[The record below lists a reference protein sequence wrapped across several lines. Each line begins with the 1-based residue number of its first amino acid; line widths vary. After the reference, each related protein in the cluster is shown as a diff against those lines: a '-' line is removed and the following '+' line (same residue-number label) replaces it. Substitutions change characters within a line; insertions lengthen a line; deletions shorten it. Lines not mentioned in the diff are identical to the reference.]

1 MSKILVAFLKIV
13 RLDCHKRLRLIHT
26 TWSLVWPNL
35 YGYFPSTP
43 AQYFSPI
50 KVTSNVS
57 VAMKRLPFSE
67 YQRANSIKT
76 TKKTPDSEKPS
87 KDRPS
92 VYSRLPTQP
101 IPPPPASTE
110 PTPTTPTTLYLPTL
124 TTHPPTLSPPQSTP
138 LTPPTASFPA
148 TTKSNNPLLPCKSS
162 CPQPAHTSTTYAS
175 CLRPVAG
182 L

>member
-1 MSKILVAFLKIV
+1 MP
-13 RLDCHKRLRLIHT
+13 HG
-26 TWSLVWPNL
+26 PL
-35 YGYFPSTP
+35 YGRTYMVIFQSTP
-43 AQYFSPI
+43 AQSFSPI

-57 VAMKRLPFSE
+57 VAMKRLPFSGTPASE
-67 YQRANSIKT
+67 QYKDDEE
-76 TKKTPDSEKPS
+76 TPDSEKPS

-110 PTPTTPTTLYLPTL
+110 PTPTTPTTPKTPQPSPL
-124 TTHPPTLSPPQSTP
+124 THPPTLSPPQSTP

-148 TTKSNNPLLPCKSS
+148 TTKSNNPWLACRSS